1 MGLVLLETGDVIQL
15 GATLFL
21 LKNKLYC
28 YVSTIKSRNYK
39 CFFLT

>member
-15 GATLFL
+15 G
-21 LKNKLYC
+21 YC

-39 CFFLT
+39 YFFSHEDLHYFIK